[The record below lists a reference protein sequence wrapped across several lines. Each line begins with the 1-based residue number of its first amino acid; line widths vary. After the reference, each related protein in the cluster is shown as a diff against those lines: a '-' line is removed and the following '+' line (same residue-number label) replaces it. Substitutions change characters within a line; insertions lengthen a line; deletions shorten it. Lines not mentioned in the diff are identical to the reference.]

1 MAIIGKIRKHSTLLL
16 IAVGGALVLFVLSDL
31 LSGGAG
37 TRQKSIPELANVF
50 GEKISFEDWNTRLEQ
65 QLSLY
70 KMQYGEN
77 ITAPMAFQIREE
89 VFNEMIRQAVLQ
101 HQYKKIGLRIS
112 KAELFDMLTGTTL
125 HPFIRQ
131 NFTDPQTGVFNPQY
145 VISYLENLETLNAD
159 QQQQWMA
166 LERIIKEERYH
177 DKYIALIKK
186 SFFIPR
192 ALLLDLT
199 ERQNLIADI
208 LLLQVKYTTISDE
221 EIELSD
227 EDYKNYYEKHKNEYE
242 QEETRHINYIIFD
255 IVPSA
260 NDYEEGLKR
269 YEQLASEFLAIDVS
283 NIKENYNFVLLHS
296 DLDYKPDTGF
306 LKRFVLPAEIDSL
319 FDMPKG
325 SVASFNQN
333 MTFYKAKLLD
343 RQVRADSL
351 KAMHL
356 LISFRGAFRASTDVK
371 RTKEE
376 AKKLAD
382 SLIMVIH
389 QSDSAQFA
397 ELAKKYSNDPSA
409 KNNGGYL
416 GWFEDGRMIH
426 EFNEAC
432 MKANIGSTFI
442 VESAYGYHIVRLMD
456 KRNIAPKVRIAILKY
471 TIEPSNSTRQEYY
484 IKASKFASDIQSIQ
498 QFDKLA
504 EDMGYVVRTSEYAR
518 KSDYSL
524 PGIIDGREIIR
535 WAFEKDTQ
543 EGQLSSIYELDAEN
557 KIVVAIIRK
566 IRNEGVA
573 PLEQVKEIIHP
584 FVLKE
589 KKADI
594 LYKQV
599 EEIHKKSKS
608 LEEIARHFS
617 ITIDTIEAVSFSS
630 VNIPW
635 VGPEPRVVGTIFG
648 TPKEQITPIIKGEG
662 GIFIALVTDIKNNN
676 EIPEDVVYS
685 YQNSFI
691 QNRVTF
697 DVYNALKKAAKVK
710 ENKTFYY

>member
-199 ERQNLIADI
+199 ERQNLVADI
-208 LLLQVKYTTISDE
+208 LLLQIKYTTIPDE

-343 RQVRADSL
+343 KQVRADSL

-432 MKANIGSTFI
+432 IKANIGSTFI

-456 KRNIAPKVRIAILKY
+456 KRNITPKVRIAILKY
-471 TIEPSNSTRQEYY
+471 TIEPSNNTRQEYY

-504 EDMGYVVRTSEYAR
+504 EEMGYVVRTSEYAR

-566 IRNEGVA
+566 IRKEGIA

-589 KKADI
+589 KKAEI

-599 EEIHKKSKS
+599 EEIRKKSKS
-608 LEEIARHFS
+608 LEEIAQHFG
-617 ITIDTIEAVSFSS
+617 ITIDTIESVSFSS

-648 TPKEQITPIIKGEG
+648 TPKEQMTPTIKGEG